1 MDNYLL
7 VKGVQKNNKQMSFT
21 GMYVSRR
28 KLKSVFFTQ
37 INKLIDW
44 GEIEVLIKKYYN
56 KGFSVAGRPSYRG
69 LLLFKMCLLQTWYGL
84 SDYEVEE
91 KVNDSL
97 SFMQFVG
104 LQLEDEVPDHS
115 VISRF
120 RSELT
125 KKEAFEKI
133 FEQINGQ
140 LEGKGLIVKT
150 GAIADATVTDSPRK
164 PKGKTIYAIA
174 DDRKEDQRSEED
186 IQEETKQKQLIKIT
200 QPGVDVQAAWLKKA
214 GKLHYGYKKHLCTD
228 DAEGMITAVVTTAAN
243 ESDMHHITDVVDK
256 SKLAKG
262 AKVKAD
268 KGYASSAN
276 RQALK
281 ERGFKDNIMHKAAK
295 NKPLTG
301 WQIKF
306 NQIISKT
313 RYKAGRTIGSMKRWF
328 RAATARYIG
337 LGKTHTQHVMEAIAY
352 NLYRSPGIV
361 AKNALR

>member
-1 MDNYLL
+1 
-7 VKGVQKNNKQMSFT
+7 MSFT
-21 GMYVSRR
+21 DTYVSRR
-28 KLKSVFFTQ
+28 KLKSVFFNQ
-37 INKLIDW
+37 INELVNW
-44 GEIEVLIKKYYN
+44 NETEALIKQFYN
-56 KGFSVAGRPSYRG
+56 KGFSVAGRPSYAG
-69 LLLFKMCLLQTWYGL
+69 LVLFKMCLLQTWYGL

-133 FEQINGQ
+133 FEQINTQ
-140 LEGKGLIVKT
+140 LESKGLIVKT
-150 GAIADATVTDSPRK
+150 GAIVDATVTDSPRK
-164 PKGKTIYAIA
+164 PRGKTTYAVA
-174 DDRKEDQRSEED
+174 DDRKETERSEDD
-186 IQEETKQKQLIKIT
+186 IKEETKQNQLIKIT
-200 QPGVDVQAAWLKKA
+200 QPGVDAQAAWLKKA

-256 SKLAKG
+256 SNLKKG
-262 AKVKAD
+262 ARVKAD
-268 KGYASSAN
+268 KGYASTAN
-276 RQALK
+276 RQALRQ
-281 ERGFKDNIMHKAAK
+281 RGLKDNIMHKAAK
-295 NKPLTG
+295 NKPLTT

-313 RYKAGRTIGSMKRWF
+313 RYKVERTAGSMKRWF
-328 RAATARYIG
+328 GAATARYVGI
-337 LGKTHTQHVMEAIAY
+337 LKTHTQHVMEAIAY

-361 AKNALR
+361 AKNALLLSKK